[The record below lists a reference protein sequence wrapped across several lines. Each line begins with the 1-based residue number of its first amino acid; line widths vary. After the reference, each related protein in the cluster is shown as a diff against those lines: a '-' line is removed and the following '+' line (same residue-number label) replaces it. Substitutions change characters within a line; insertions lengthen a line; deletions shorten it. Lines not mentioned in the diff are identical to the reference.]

1 MFRRRRRRKARAAAA
16 AEATPKQITLT
27 GEQVF
32 DLLNARLA
40 EFIGASGTWT
50 LVRRT
55 EDDTDGIFRA
65 MVTHQIAAELTRD
78 ILATQADAHA
88 EGDAAH
94 AAHISEMALS
104 WTPEPLVV
112 WADPTDAPE
121 PASALDISPAPADE
135 LETADAA

>member
-16 AEATPKQITLT
+16 EAPKQITLT

-40 EFIGASGTWT
+40 QFIGASGDWT

-55 EDDTDGIFRA
+55 DDDTDGIFRA
-65 MVTHQIAAELTRD
+65 MVTHQIAAELTRE
-78 ILATQADAHA
+78 ILATQADAHST
-88 EGDAAH
+88 GDAEH
-94 AAHISEMALS
+94 AAATSEMALS

-112 WADPTDAPE
+112 WADPTDA
-121 PASALDISPAPADE
+121 AAADVVADITPVSADE
-135 LETADAA
+135 LAAADAA

>member
-1 MFRRRRRRKARAAAA
+1 MFRRRRRRKAQAAA
-16 AEATPKQITLT
+16 AEAPKQITLT

-40 EFIGASGTWT
+40 EFIGASGEWT

-55 EDDTDGIFRA
+55 DDDTDGIFRA
-65 MVTHQIAAELTRD
+65 MVTHQIAAELTRE
-78 ILATQADAHA
+78 ILATQADAHST
-88 EGDAAH
+88 GDAEH
-94 AAHISEMALS
+94 AARTSEMALS

-112 WADPTDAPE
+112 WADPTDAPK
-121 PASALDISPAPADE
+121 ADAVADISPVAADE